1 MNKLITLII
10 AFIILNIN
18 ANADSIS
25 SENTRVQTVSIQE
38 KLAKLEASSGG
49 RIGIYAMNMANNKLI
64 QYRAD
69 ERFPFC
75 STSKLM
81 VVAAILNKSESDSTL
96 LQKRIKYSK
105 EYVDK
110 SGYAPITKQHI
121 SNGMTIAELCA
132 AAIDYSDNVA
142 MNLLIKNAGG
152 IAAVNKY
159 ARSINDNKFNL
170 SRLEPELNTA
180 IPNDVRDTTTP
191 AAMGNSLQ
199 RLVLGDALQSSQ
211 REKLITW
218 LKNNTTG
225 DARIRAG
232 VPKGWIVADKT
243 GTGDH
248 GTSNDIGVI
257 WSPNGSPIVLVIYTT
272 QSKNDATSRDK
283 LIASA
288 TRIVIEN
295 LYSGVGS
302 NSVTTSN
309 IKGNH

>member
-10 AFIILNIN
+10 AFIISIS
-18 ANADSIS
+18 ANADNIS
-25 SENTRVQTVSIQE
+25 SGNAQVQTVSIQE
-38 KLAKLEASSGG
+38 KLKKLEASSGG
-49 RIGIYAMNMANNKLI
+49 RIGVYAMNMVNNKLI

-81 VVAAILNKSESDSTL
+81 VIAAILKKSESDPTL

-105 EYVDK
+105 KYVDK

-121 SNGMTIAELCA
+121 ADGMTIAELCA

-142 MNLLIKNAGG
+142 MNLVIKNVGG
-152 IAAVNKY
+152 IVAVNKY

-170 SRLEPELNTA
+170 TRLEPELNTA
-180 IPNDVRDTTTP
+180 IPKDIRDTTTP

-199 RLVLGDALQSSQ
+199 LLVLGDALQSLQ

-243 GTGDH
+243 GTGDY

-257 WSPNGSPIVLVIYTT
+257 WSPNGAPIVLVIYTT
-272 QSKNDATSRDK
+272 QSKKSASSRDNV
-283 LIASA
+283 IASA
-288 TRIVIEN
+288 TRIVVED

-302 NSVTTSN
+302 NSATTSSIN
-309 IKGNH
+309 NNH